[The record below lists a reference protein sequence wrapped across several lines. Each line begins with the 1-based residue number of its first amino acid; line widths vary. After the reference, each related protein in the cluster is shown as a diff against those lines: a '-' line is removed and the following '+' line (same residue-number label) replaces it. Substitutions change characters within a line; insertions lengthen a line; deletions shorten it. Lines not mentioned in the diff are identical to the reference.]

1 MNDVTSKIF
10 SEFRV
15 IRVIQRWVVVYHTDI
30 PWAFMTNGRE
40 AKALK
45 VG

>member
-15 IRVIQRWVVVYHTDI
+15 IRVVQRWVVVYRTDI
-30 PWAFMTNGRE
+30 WAFMTNGRE